1 MSETLSRD
9 ARPRSGRVRI
19 DDRPKH
25 LATRLEKSDMAVI
38 NVADLDRDSAEALVA
53 AGPSAILNAQPSLTG
68 RTRAMG
74 PKVILDAGITLVDD
88 LGQDIMSLREGQEV
102 TLVGGKVLL
111 DGTVIATGKAVTR
124 DDLDVEVAD
133 SATLFA
139 GFEGAIEDYLAK
151 DGATVLRGVDVPA
164 LPRVGDRPIVLITGS
179 AEAREELRALAR
191 WRAEAAPFIIAVDSG
206 ADVALA
212 AHVPL
217 DAVIG
222 DADLMSEKAIR
233 SARTFIVRVG
243 GDGLAPG
250 AERLD
255 KMGVVYESVVMAG
268 TSVDAA
274 IVVAAHSS
282 ASAIVTVG
290 VSYGE
295 NELVDA
301 GRALVAPA
309 FFSRLAAGSRL
320 IGARGVAA
328 PFRPRPRGWT
338 LVLLA
343 LVAIGLM
350 GVALWSTPWGHDL
363 LEPVTSLLSSLTH
376 FAGGTL

>member
-139 GFEGAIEDYLAK
+139 GFEGAIGLPCQGRSH
-151 DGATVLRGVDVPA
+151 GAQR
-164 LPRVGDRPIVLITGS
+164 R
-179 AEAREELRALAR
+179 
-191 WRAEAAPFIIAVDSG
+191 
-206 ADVALA
+206 
-212 AHVPL
+212 
-217 DAVIG
+217 
-222 DADLMSEKAIR
+222 
-233 SARTFIVRVG
+233 
-243 GDGLAPG
+243 
-250 AERLD
+250 
-255 KMGVVYESVVMAG
+255 
-268 TSVDAA
+268 
-274 IVVAAHSS
+274 
-282 ASAIVTVG
+282 
-290 VSYGE
+290 
-295 NELVDA
+295 
-301 GRALVAPA
+301 
-309 FFSRLAAGSRL
+309 
-320 IGARGVAA
+320 
-328 PFRPRPRGWT
+328 
-338 LVLLA
+338 
-343 LVAIGLM
+343 
-350 GVALWSTPWGHDL
+350 
-363 LEPVTSLLSSLTH
+363 
-376 FAGGTL
+376 